1 MGDAAHKTLPPT
13 PSVPS
18 STDRALADP
27 TAPNES
33 PFLRRLLRSFR
44 RPAEPSGAVGIKHAQ
59 RALALCH
66 ALLAEK
72 GEVSVAKLAA
82 EALEA
87 CISLDD
93 AALEVFWQ
101 GLADQFLP
109 DQERARQA
117 AEEYADDPS
126 PISLMQLQMAV
137 ESPRQELFRR
147 LNMSPGGTAALV
159 GLRRQFLPT
168 LKDHPERAGID
179 ADFVH
184 LFRSWFNR
192 GFLVLRRIDWR
203 TPALVLERLIQYE
216 AVHQIQGWG
225 DLRRRLESDR
235 RCYAFFHPA
244 LPDEPLIFIEV
255 ALTKGIPAS
264 VQPLLDVDAPVGDPD
279 EADCAVFYSITNCQS
294 GLRGVSFGNF
304 LIKQAVEDLRRDLRR
319 LRTFATLSPVPG
331 FVAWLTTSTNVP
343 PRSPQLTELLYRLGK
358 GELLADK
365 SIPEQL
371 RREILTSC
379 AHYLLNAKRGT
390 EPLDSVARFHLTN
403 GARLDRLNWMGDTS
417 ETGIRQSLGLTANY
431 VYRLAEVERN
441 HEAYAKTGKV
451 VASHDIETLARKL
464 PTASGRARI
473 SRALRS

>member
-1 MGDAAHKTLPPT
+1 MGDAAHKTPPPT
-13 PSVPS
+13 PPVPS
-18 STDRALADP
+18 SRDLALTDP
-27 TAPNES
+27 TAPKES

-44 RPAEPSGAVGIKHAQ
+44 RPAEPSGPVGIKHAQ

-117 AEEYADDPS
+117 AEVYADDPS

-179 ADFVH
+179 ADLAH

-203 TPALVLERLIQYE
+203 TSALVLERLIQYE

-255 ALTKGIPAS
+255 ALTKGIPPN

-304 LIKQAVEDLRRDLRR
+304 LIKQAVEDLRRDFRR

-331 FVAWLTTSTNVP
+331 FVSWLTTFTH
-343 PRSPQLTELLYRLGK
+343 SPQLSEVLYRLGK
-358 GELLADK
+358 KEMVADI
-365 SIPEQL
+365 SGSEHL

-379 AHYLLNAKRGT
+379 AYYLLYAKRGS

-403 GARLDRLNWMGDTS
+403 GARLERLNWMGDTS
-417 ETGIRQSLGLTANY
+417 EIGIRQSLGITANY

-464 PTASGRARI
+464 PSASGRARI

>member
-1 MGDAAHKTLPPT
+1 MGDAAHKTPAPR
-13 PSVPS
+13 PSVP
-18 STDRALADP
+18 DARDLADP
-27 TAPNES
+27 TAPKDS

-44 RPAEPSGAVGIKHAQ
+44 RPPARSGVAGIKEAQ
-59 RALALCH
+59 RALTLCQ

-72 GEVSVAKLAA
+72 GEVSVARLAA

-93 AALEVFWQ
+93 AALEAFWQ

-117 AEEYADDPS
+117 AELYADDPS
-126 PISLMQLQMAV
+126 PINLMQLQMAV
-137 ESPRQELFRR
+137 ESPRRELFRR

-168 LKDHPERAGID
+168 LKDHPERAGVD

-255 ALTKGIPAS
+255 ALTKGIPPN

-279 EADCAVFYSITNCQS
+279 QADCAVFYSITNCQS

-304 LIKQAVEDLRRDLRR
+304 LIKQTVEDLRRDFRR

-331 FVAWLTTSTNVP
+331 FVAWLTASTSVP
-343 PRSPQLTELLYRLGK
+343 PRSAQLSEWLYRLGK
-358 GELLADK
+358 RELPADI

-403 GARLDRLNWMGDTS
+403 GARLERLNWMGDSS
-417 ETGIRQSLGLTANY
+417 EMGIRQSLGLTANY

-464 PTASGRARI
+464 PSASGRTRI